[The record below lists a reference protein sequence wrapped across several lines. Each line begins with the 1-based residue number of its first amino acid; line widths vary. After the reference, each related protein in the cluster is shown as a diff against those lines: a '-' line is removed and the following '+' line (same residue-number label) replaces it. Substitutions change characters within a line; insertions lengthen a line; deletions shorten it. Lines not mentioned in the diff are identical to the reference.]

1 MDKELMNRINEAM
14 KADDMSKLNLEDLD
28 DVSGGGSNE
37 LSKILLAANQACKE
51 IRDFSD
57 EMCRKYGMSTVK
69 KAILTNQLS
78 REEQAKWIEL
88 NEKQE
93 SCRRAARE
101 YLLSLN

>member
-14 KADDMSKLNLEDLD
+14 KADDMGALSLEDLD
-28 DVSGGGSNE
+28 DVSGGSE
-37 LSKILLAANQACKE
+37 FSKRMDDLGQAFKE
-51 IRDFSD
+51 VDDFSKK
-57 EMCRKYGMSTVK
+57 MCNKYGMSTVK

-88 NEKQE
+88 NEKSE
-93 SCRRAARE
+93 SLWQNAKE